1 MAFSQR
7 VRSSRLVDDAGR
19 GNRGSPVFAA
29 LADATVDND
38 SVSEADIKHPL
49 PHLDHA
55 LTTLGWLAA
64 RNSGRPL
71 HLRAQGVVWLMKS
84 AVATA
89 AAQWATV
96 CIIVTIAHL
105 R

>member
-1 MAFSQR
+1 
-7 VRSSRLVDDAGR
+7 L
-19 GNRGSPVFAA
+19 PVFAA
-29 LADATVDND
+29 LGNAAVDND
-38 SVSEADIKHPL
+38 SVSESKIEDTL
-49 PHLDHA
+49 PHLDQA
-55 LTTLGWLAA
+55 LTTLGWLDA

-71 HLRAQGVVWLMKS
+71 HLRAQGVVRLMKS

-89 AAQWATV
+89 AAQWTTV